1 VSISERQG
9 QRLGLKAGSQWSP
22 YLEKCCLLVSANES
36 YQRAAEDIATL
47 TGITVSSST
56 QQRLVHRQG
65 WAAPEV
71 DCGVKEMSLDGG
83 KVRLRTP
90 LGEPSVWRD
99 YKAINLHQCAVSA
112 YFQDNEGLLDWV
124 NQQPLA
130 SPLVCLGDGH
140 DGIWKVFAQL
150 DGSIDLFRNNKEV
163 ENGVVGNCFHCDEPE
178 LLQPANS
185 LDARASTGG

>member
-9 QRLGLKAGSQWSP
+9 QRLGLKARSQWSP

-112 YFQDNEGLLDWV
+112 Y
-124 NQQPLA
+124 
-130 SPLVCLGDGH
+130 
-140 DGIWKVFAQL
+140 
-150 DGSIDLFRNNKEV
+150 
-163 ENGVVGNCFHCDEPE
+163 
-178 LLQPANS
+178 
-185 LDARASTGG
+185 